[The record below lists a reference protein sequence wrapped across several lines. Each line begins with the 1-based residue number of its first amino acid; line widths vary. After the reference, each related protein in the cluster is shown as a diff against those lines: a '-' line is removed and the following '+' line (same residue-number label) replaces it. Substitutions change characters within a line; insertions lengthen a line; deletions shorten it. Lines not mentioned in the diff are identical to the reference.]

1 MRVLKISYIWKNFIW
16 NPAACNWENGITAL
30 SIILAKY
37 LYLASIIDNLVITC
51 DEITEPE
58 AQSYDKETKEL

>member
-1 MRVLKISYIWKNFIW
+1 MTNVDVSVKNIIYMKKILF
-16 NPAACNWENGITAL
+16 GIL
-30 SIILAKY
+30 PH